1 MNKFKK
7 IILSIL
13 GGIDVTFYMF
23 TPILIAVLWVRLSTL
38 ENWTEYFIY
47 GIGLLATIF
56 RAIKIGFLKNND
68 RN

>member
-23 TPILIAVLWVRLSTL
+23 TPILIAALWIRLSTL

-47 GIGLLATIF
+47 GIGLFATIF
-56 RAIKIGFLKNND
+56 RAIKIGFLKD
-68 RN
+68 GRN

>member
-7 IILSIL
+7 IVLSIL
-13 GGIDVTFYMF
+13 GGVDVTFTIFM
-23 TPILIAVLWVRLSTL
+23 PVIVAALWVTSSSL

-56 RAIKIGFLKNND
+56 RAIKIGWLKKW
-68 RN
+68 

>member
-47 GIGLLATIF
+47 GIGLLSTIF